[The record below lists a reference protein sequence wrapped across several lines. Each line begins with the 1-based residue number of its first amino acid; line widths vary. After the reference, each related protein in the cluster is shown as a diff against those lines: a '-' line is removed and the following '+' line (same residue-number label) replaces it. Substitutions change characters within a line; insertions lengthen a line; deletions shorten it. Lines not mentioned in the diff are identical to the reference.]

1 MFIFYYIIS
10 GRKVG
15 GCFLQYINYN
25 TPLRKDMEK
34 KFITDELIKVAN
46 ALDEMGLTIEAN
58 SIDKIARKV
67 ISQTTMPEPEGD
79 YAKDIQTYKK
89 LLLENTDQS
98 IVRDF
103 SVKVLKSN
111 YLTPEQKMAWSA
123 QTERINK
130 LSKLSP
136 EKRSEINEVLYKK
149 VKNHGLEDSD
159 IDIDEFEKRWK
170 KSQLNKDLN
179 SPSLDTYNMLRAK
192 FKNSNA

>member
-1 MFIFYYIIS
+1 
-10 GRKVG
+10 
-15 GCFLQYINYN
+15 
-25 TPLRKDMEK
+25 MEK

>member
-1 MFIFYYIIS
+1 
-10 GRKVG
+10 
-15 GCFLQYINYN
+15 
-25 TPLRKDMEK
+25 MEK

-67 ISQTTMPEPEGD
+67 ISQTTVPEPEGD

-89 LLLENTDQS
+89 LLLENTDQT
-98 IVRDF
+98 IARDF
-103 SVKVLKSN
+103 SVKVLDSGNLSN
-111 YLTPEQKMAWSA
+111 EQKMAWSA
-123 QTERINK
+123 QTERINT

-136 EKRSEINEVLYKK
+136 EVRSQINEELYKK

-159 IDIDEFEKRWK
+159 IDFDEFERRWE
-170 KSQLNKDLN
+170 KSQLGKKQN

-192 FKNSNA
+192 FEKPSV

>member
-1 MFIFYYIIS
+1 M
-10 GRKVG
+10 GKKEMLEKVG

-46 ALDEMGLTIEAN
+46 ALDEMGLTKEAN
-58 SIDKIARKV
+58 SLDKIARKV
-67 ISQTTMPEPEGD
+67 ISQTTAPEPEGD

-89 LLLENTDQS
+89 LLLENTDQT
-98 IVRDF
+98 IARDF
-103 SVKVLKSN
+103 SVKVLKSDL
-111 YLTPEQKMAWSA
+111 LTAEQEIAWSA
-123 QTERINK
+123 QTERINT

-136 EKRSEINEVLYKK
+136 EVRSQINEELYKK

-159 IDIDEFEKRWK
+159 IDIDEFERRWE
-170 KSQLNKDLN
+170 KSQLGKKQN

-192 FKNSNA
+192 FKDSKV